1 MFEEYNKVQKA
12 VLETT
17 LELISEKELQAT
29 SMSLISKVSGIS
41 TGSIYH
47 YFDSKEAIINEL
59 FKGIVRCHSKEVLK
73 DFYSKETIEVR
84 FQRIWQNFIQFA
96 MNYSKAF
103 QFIEQYS
110 FSPYITDG
118 VKKEVNDEVW
128 CGEVAKLYSEAIK
141 QKLFIELEPKLMVQM
156 HYGSMVYLLKS
167 YFQGN
172 TDLTDNVIQTA
183 IYACWNAAIKKE
195 NTP

>member
-47 YFDSKEAIINEL
+47 YFNSKEDIINEL
-59 FKGIVRCHSKEVLK
+59 FKGIVKSQSDEVLEGF
-73 DFYSKETIEVR
+73 DSNEGLEVR
-84 FQRIWQNFIQFA
+84 FQGVWKNFIKFA
-96 MNYSKAF
+96 MSYSRAF

-110 FSPYITDG
+110 FSPYITDE
-118 VKKEVNDEVW
+118 VKKKVNEDVW
-128 CGEVAKLYSEAIK
+128 CNEVAKLYSKAIE

-167 YFQGN
+167 YFQGT
-172 TDLTDNVIQTA
+172 TDLTDDIIQTA
-183 IYACWNAAIKKE
+183 IYACWNAARKKGNE
-195 NTP
+195 F

>member
-1 MFEEYNKVQKA
+1 MFEEYNKVEKA

-59 FKGIVRCHSKEVLK
+59 FKGIVRFHSQQILK
-73 DFYSKETIEVR
+73 GFNSNEIIKVR
-84 FQRIWQNFIQFA
+84 FQRIWENFIQFG

-110 FSPYITDG
+110 FSPYITDE
-118 VKKEVNDEVW
+118 VKKEIYDEVW
-128 CGEVAKLYSEAIK
+128 CGEVSKLYAEAIE
-141 QKLFIELEPKLMVQM
+141 QKLFIELEPRLMVQM
-156 HYGSMVYLLKS
+156 HYGSIVYLLKS

-172 TDLTDNVIQTA
+172 TDLTDDIIQTA
-183 IYACWNAAIKKE
+183 IYACWNAVIKKE
-195 NTP
+195 NNL

>member
-17 LELISEKELQAT
+17 LDLISEKELQAT
-29 SMSLISKVSGIS
+29 SMSLISKESGIS

-59 FKGIVRCHSKEVLK
+59 YKGLVRFHSEQILK
-73 DFYSKETIEVR
+73 GFYSSETIQAQ
-84 FQRIWQNFIQFA
+84 FQLVWKNFIRFGIS
-96 MNYSKAF
+96 YPKAF

-110 FSPYITDG
+110 FSPYITDE
-118 VKKEVNDEVW
+118 VKQEAHDEVW
-128 CGEVAKLYSEAIK
+128 CGEVSKFYEKAIE

-156 HYGSMVYLLKS
+156 HYGAMVYLLKS

-172 TDLTDNVIQTA
+172 TDLTNNVIQTA
-183 IYACWNAAIKKE
+183 IYSCWNAAIRKE
-195 NTP
+195 NNL

>member
-17 LELISEKELQAT
+17 IELISEKELQAT

-47 YFDSKEAIINEL
+47 YFNSKEDIINEL
-59 FKGIVRCHSKEVLK
+59 FKGIVKFHSDEILK
-73 DFYSKETIEVR
+73 GFDSSEILKVR
-84 FQRIWQNFIQFA
+84 FHQIWKNFIQFG

-110 FSPYITDG
+110 FSPYITDE
-118 VKKEVNDEVW
+118 VKKKVNDDVW
-128 CGEVAKLYSEAIK
+128 CNEVAKLYAEAIE

-167 YFQGN
+167 YFQGI
-172 TDLTDNVIQTA
+172 TDITDDIIQTA
-183 IYACWNAAIKKE
+183 IYACWNAAGRKE
-195 NTP
+195 NNI

>member
-59 FKGIVRCHSKEVLK
+59 FKGIVKSQSDEVLE
-73 DFYSKETIEVR
+73 DFDSSKGIEVR
-84 FQRIWQNFIQFA
+84 FQVVWENFIKFA
-96 MNYSKAF
+96 VKYSRAF

-110 FSPYITDG
+110 FSPYITDE
-118 VKKEVNDEVW
+118 VKKKVNESVW
-128 CGEVAKLYSEAIK
+128 CNEVAKLYSKAIE

-167 YFQGN
+167 YFNGI
-172 TDLTDNVIQTA
+172 TDLTDDIIQTV
-183 IYACWNAAIKKE
+183 IDACWNAARKKE
-195 NTP
+195 NEL

>member
-59 FKGIVRCHSKEVLK
+59 YKGIVKFHSDQVLK
-73 DFYSKETIEVR
+73 DFYTSEITKIR
-84 FQRIWQNFIQFA
+84 FQRIWKNFIQFGVS
-96 MNYSKAF
+96 YPKGF

-110 FSPYITDG
+110 FSPYISNE
-118 VKKEVNDEVW
+118 VKQQAYDRIW
-128 CGEVAKLYSEAIK
+128 CGEAAILYAEAIE
-141 QKLFIELEPKLMVQM
+141 QGMFIELEPRLMVQM

-167 YFQGN
+167 YFQN
-172 TDLTDNVIQTA
+172 KIELSDDIIQKVISS
-183 IYACWNAAIKKE
+183 CWNAAIKGK
-195 NTP
+195 NDL